1 MAVALEVSNPAEFA
15 AFESGYV
22 LGAWGVWLF
31 LVLGSAICGLAFGV
45 VELTTYKD
53 LALTLPWSPL
63 ATSIRRIISGL
74 VHVIVVWSANPS
86 LIALYV
92 EVQDT
97 QDLDRYGTLQSLTP
111 DLWPIG
117 ASPRL
122 IYEPA

>member
-22 LGAWGVWLF
+22 LGAWGMWLF

-45 VELTTYKD
+45 VEFTTYKD

-63 ATSIRRIISGL
+63 ATFIRRIISSL
-74 VHVIVVWSANPS
+74 VHAIVVWSANSS

-92 EVQDT
+92 EVRRI
-97 QDLDRYGTLQSLTP
+97 QDLDRHDTLQSPTP
-111 DLWPIG
+111 DLWPSG
-117 ASPRL
+117 AGPRTL
-122 IYEPA
+122 YEPV